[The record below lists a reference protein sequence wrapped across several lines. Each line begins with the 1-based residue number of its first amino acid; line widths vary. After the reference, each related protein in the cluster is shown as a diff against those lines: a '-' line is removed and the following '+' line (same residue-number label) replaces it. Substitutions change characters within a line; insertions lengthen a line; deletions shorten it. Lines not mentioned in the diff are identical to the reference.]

1 MTCVIDAD
9 LEIGDPLRRGPLTLF
24 PVLQPDGAEPREYLS
39 GPEAAGLVKIREKDG
54 GIVSELVADNHADRP
69 VLLIEGETLLGSR
82 QDRTLNVSILVA
94 AGHKATVPVSCV
106 EAGRWGRSLPPQPSA
121 RHAPPRLRAAKTRSV
136 VESLG
141 RGGSARSD
149 QQAVW
154 SEVSAYERSIGSPS
168 PTAALRMV
176 HEHAASRVEAVVP
189 QGGPT
194 ARQVGVIVATGGRPT
209 LLELFDDPATLAAY
223 WKSLVDGYALDAA
236 LTSETDTTTPDQ
248 ARAFLDSARAAGF
261 ETGPGVSLGDDLHA
275 RTDDLV
281 ATGISWGGKLVHLV
295 CFAPS

>member
-9 LEIGDPLRRGPLTLF
+9 LEVGEPLRQGPLSLF
-24 PVLQPDGAEPREYLS
+24 PVLQPRGAEGREYLS
-39 GPEAAGLVKIREKDG
+39 GPEAAGLVRVREKDG
-54 GIVSELVADNHADRP
+54 GVVAELIADNHGDRP
-69 VLLIEGETLLGSR
+69 VLLIEGETLLGAR

-94 AGHKATVPVSCV
+94 AGREATVPVSCV
-106 EAGRWGRSLPPQPSA
+106 EAGRWGRSLPSHRSA
-121 RHAPPRLRAAKTRSV
+121 RHAPPRLRARKTESV
-136 VESLG
+136 VDALG

-154 SEVSAYERSIGSPS
+154 SEVHAYERSIGSSS

-176 HEHAASRVEAVVP
+176 HEHAAGRVEAVKP
-189 QGGPT
+189 QGRPT

-209 LLELFDDPATLAAY
+209 LLELFDDPATLDAY
-223 WKSLVDGYALDAA
+223 WTSLVDGYALDAA
-236 LTSETDTTTPDQ
+236 LTGGTDTTTRAQADAFLEL
-248 ARAFLDSARAAGF
+248 ARATDF
-261 ETGPGVSLGDDLHA
+261 ETRPGVSLGDDLHA

-295 CFAPS
+295 CFAPA